1 MGNSGI
7 LRKVLVHSAFNSHT
21 ACTCARIN
29 CSYKGNES
37 GAQLYDVC
45 RSSPVHQWKGLELSS
60 SLMYGSMGHRS
71 ASQAAQT
78 YKCAFLPDSWHSVN
92 QWLVDSQSKSYHGVS
107 KWTLIAVY
115 GPNKRSRIFSRRG
128 SSPIGAC
135 AAISNALYIFIL

>member
-60 SLMYGSMGHRS
+60 PLMYGSMGHRS

-92 QWLVDSQSKSYHGVS
+92 QWLVDSQSKSYMYCSARIGVPAS
-107 KWTLIAVY
+107 YRYSRGVGTRESSRSCMIARNCMILVY
-115 GPNKRSRIFSRRG
+115 T
-128 SSPIGAC
+128 A
-135 AAISNALYIFIL
+135 